1 MALNGGLHTSGLDI
15 VFISPLVITTALT
28 AATTT
33 PVTRLSGMNS
43 LTVEFI
49 FTYGSGGTTAD
60 VYIQT
65 TLNNGLTWFDV
76 MNFHATTASSKV
88 LMAVTSYLQT
98 ATVATSVVTTAVQV
112 TPTDGSLTAN
122 TSVQGILGSQVRA
135 KYTTTGTYATST
147 TLSVYGRA
155 SE

>member
-1 MALNGGLHTSGLDI
+1 MSLNGGLHVSGQNIIFL
-15 VFISPLVITTALT
+15 PTTTITTALT
-28 AATTT
+28 ALTST
-33 PVTRLSGMNS
+33 PVTRLAGMNS

-49 FTYGSGGTTAD
+49 FTYGSGGTTTD
-60 VYIQT
+60 VYVQT
-65 TLNNGLTWFDV
+65 TLNGGLTWFDV

-88 LMAVTSYLQT
+88 LMSVNAYLQT
-98 ATVATSVVTTAVQV
+98 ATVATSVVTTAVQI

-122 TSVQGILGSQVRA
+122 TSVQGILGSQVRI

-147 TLSVYGRA
+147 TLAVYGNV